1 MYKVI
6 RPSGLLDGQNANQLR
21 QDITNILSNDITTII
36 LDFEQVTFIN
46 SSAIGALVALL
57 KNIRSNNK
65 ELIICSLNE
74 QIKMI
79 FELTRMEQVFK
90 IVSDL
95 KTVEEKFQLTASQ

>member
-6 RPSGLLDGQNANQLR
+6 KPSGLLDGQNANQLR
-21 QDITNILSNDITTII
+21 QEITNNLSDEVTTIV

-57 KNIRSNNK
+57 KSIRVCGK
-65 ELIICSLNE
+65 ELVLCSLNE

-95 KTVEEKFQLTASQ
+95 KTVEEMYQLVA

>member
-1 MYKVI
+1 MYQVI
-6 RPSGLLDGQNANQLR
+6 SPSGLLDAYNANQLR
-21 QDITNILSNDITTII
+21 QDVMDTISDDVTTIV

-57 KNIRSNNK
+57 KSMRSNGK

-90 IVSDL
+90 IMSDL
-95 KTVEEKFQLTASQ
+95 SAVEENLNVAVQ